1 MFRKLTAF
9 FLIILLLL
17 NIGGCIAVIA
27 GGAAGGAGTAVW
39 LSGKLTQY
47 VNASL
52 EQAVKAAKDALAS
65 PTLRIVMKETAS
77 GQAVAQIRGRDV
89 GGEKVYIDIHK
100 ITATRSRMEVR
111 VGTIVSNKAA
121 ADRIL
126 KKITG
131 RLQLSLLAQ
140 PAYWG

>member
-1 MFRKLTAF
+1 
-9 FLIILLLL
+9 
-17 NIGGCIAVIA
+17 
-27 GGAAGGAGTAVW
+27 
-39 LSGKLTQY
+39 
-47 VNASL
+47 
-52 EQAVKAAKDALAS
+52 S

-77 GQAVAQIRGRDV
+77 GQAVAQLRGRDV

-100 ITATRSRMEVR
+100 ITATGSRMEVR
-111 VGTIVSNKAA
+111 VGTIVSNKAS